1 MVGRNPGP
9 SKLRDVGDQRLIIAC
24 RQLLPKGI
32 KRTSMLMRLL
42 FAWIGVLALSLPA
55 FGDEPAVDPVEVPS
69 AIFDYM
75 AREEAVFGW
84 ERAERLRFPDGGVAT
99 NYVLTSQTWQEI
111 VWRHSLQIHEPAQL
125 TYPSHMILFVTGGRN
140 EDPPRPRDSEMGQF
154 LAKLSGC
161 RVAMLSQVPNQPL
174 LGDRV
179 EDDLITET
187 WLKFLE
193 TGDTT
198 WPLLFPMVKSA
209 VQAMT
214 ACEQIAEQEQWP
226 GGIQGFV
233 ISGASKRGWTSW
245 LTPVVDS
252 RVVATA
258 PIVIDVLNFRPQMQH
273 QLNRWGRYSDQIA
286 DYTSKGLVKEGE
298 ETEREAQLRLMMDPY
313 TYVRRLSLPK
323 LQING
328 TNDPYWVVDANQF
341 YWNDLVGP
349 KFVCQVPNAGH
360 GLEGGRELA
369 IGTLA
374 AFARHVASGKS
385 MPDLS
390 WETIETADGWVRRV
404 TSNVE
409 PTSVRLW
416 CATSDDFDFR
426 DERWSSQ
433 NMSGSSSSAEQPHV
447 FELQVPGDDAKHVAH
462 YCELMFEIEGV
473 SYGLCTTI
481 ESSAK

>member
-1 MVGRNPGP
+1 
-9 SKLRDVGDQRLIIAC
+9 
-24 RQLLPKGI
+24 
-32 KRTSMLMRLL
+32 MLSR
-42 FAWIGVLALSLPA
+42 WIVCCVLMLA
-55 FGDEPAVDPVEVPS
+55 FEVPVRGDEPNAVATEVPT

-75 AREEAVFGW
+75 AREESVYGW
-84 ERAERLRFPDGGVAT
+84 ERGERLRFPDGSTAT

-111 VWRHSLQIHEPAQL
+111 VWKHSLQIHQPAQL
-125 TYPSHMILFVTGGRN
+125 SHPSHVILFVTGGAN
-140 EDPPRPRDSEMGQF
+140 EETPRPRETELGQA
-154 LAKLSGC
+154 LARLSGC
-161 RVAMLSQVPNQPL
+161 RVAVLSQVPNQPL

-187 WLKFLE
+187 WLKYLE

-209 VQAMT
+209 VQAIT
-214 ACEQIAEQEQWP
+214 ACEEIAAEEQWP
-226 GGIQGFV
+226 QEIDGFI

-273 QLNRWGRYSDQIA
+273 QLDRWGRYSDQIA
-286 DYTSKGLVKEGE
+286 DYTSKGLVKVGE
-298 ETEREAQLRLMMDPY
+298 ESEREIQLRLMMDPY
-313 TYVRRLSLPK
+313 TYIESLSLPK

-341 YWNDLVGP
+341 YWDDLVGP

-360 GLEGGRELA
+360 GLDGGRELA
-369 IGTLA
+369 VGTLA
-374 AFARHVASGKS
+374 GFARHVASGTA
-385 MPDLS
+385 MPELK
-390 WETIETADGWVRRV
+390 WETIETSEGWMRRV

-416 CATSDDFDFR
+416 CATSEDFDFR
-426 DERWSSQ
+426 DERWSSRPMNAAGGEGGHQ
-433 NMSGSSSSAEQPHV
+433 
-447 FELQVPGDDAKHVAH
+447 FELDVPHQDAAHVAH
-462 YCELMFEIEGV
+462 YCELLFEIDGV
-473 SYGLCTTI
+473 SYALCTTI
-481 ESSAK
+481 ESGKTERGE